1 MVCVQVYNATLSTNT
16 TTQLGS
22 LPPEAR
28 PTAALASTRAAV
40 GVVVTNGPVGL
51 VGYLYVNVSGSVSA
65 WAPTAGQYTGQV
77 CFPSAS

>member
-1 MVCVQVYNATLSTNT
+1 MQIYNVTVSAGS

-28 PTAALASTRAAV
+28 PTATLASPRAAV
-40 GVVVTNGPVGL
+40 GAIVTDGS
-51 VGYLYVNVSGSVSA
+51 VGYLYVNVNGSVSA
-65 WAPTAGQYTGQV
+65 WSSTSGQYTGQV